1 MFEPLVFV
9 AKTSRIYVR
18 IFNFRQ
24 YQDWLTRLVKEKLQ
38 ERKEKSCLKL
48 ENIDRKSPRG
58 KNMDH
63 IYLDD
68 VKIVKIQM
76 MMMTL
81 ERRQSV

>member
-1 MFEPLVFV
+1 M
-9 AKTSRIYVR
+9 
-18 IFNFRQ
+18 
-24 YQDWLTRLVKEKLQ
+24 VKEKLQ

-63 IYLDD
+63 ISLDD

-76 MMMTL
+76 MTLGRMMVMTMMMVMTL